1 MAKKSENILLKQ
13 ILSYYEYGWSI
24 IPIPY
29 GTKKARIKWAKY
41 QLVRPDEKQL
51 QKWFA
56 NGNRNIAVVLGEV
69 SSGLACRDFDTMT
82 EYRLWASSNPE
93 LGKMLPTVQTAKGR
107 HVYFEG
113 HIEGI
118 KHIANGELRGSGG
131 YCLLPPSVHPDGIIY
146 QWVNPVH
153 NGNLLVIE
161 PELTGFI
168 PNVTERT
175 DENIGEPKEIEG
187 EVSVEKAI
195 DKTLPIIIHTRHRK
209 IFEFARELYSMPE
222 YTEADPKEFRSV
234 VEQWHKKALPNI
246 ETKEFEETWIDFLK
260 AWPKIK
266 HKIGDEPIA
275 KIFDKAIRLE
285 PPQIAVEKYP
295 DNSNL
300 KLLVSLCRELQ
311 RAAGEN
317 PFFLDVRTAAKLLN
331 SYPMQISRWF
341 FLLETDGI
349 LKVISKGKMT
359 RSGGIATRFK
369 YIANCKK

>member
-1 MAKKSENILLKQ
+1 
-13 ILSYYEYGWSI
+13 
-24 IPIPY
+24 
-29 GTKKARIKWAKY
+29 
-41 QLVRPDEKQL
+41 
-51 QKWFA
+51 
-56 NGNRNIAVVLGEV
+56 
-69 SSGLACRDFDTMT
+69 
-82 EYRLWASSNPE
+82 
-93 LGKMLPTVQTAKGR
+93 MLPTVQTAKGM

-118 KHIANGELRGSGG
+118 KHIANGELRGRGG

-187 EVSVEKAI
+187 GVSVEKAI

-209 IFEFARELYSMPE
+209 IFELARELYSMPE

-266 HKIGDEPIA
+266 HKIGDEPMA

-369 YIANCKK
+369 YIAN